1 METLK
6 KSLTAVFLCGLLS
19 ISAYTQDKDKAL
31 QQAFADSYTQ
41 EYAGEYNKAVDA
53 LKKVYSEKSYEI
65 NLRLGW
71 LMYMSGL
78 FTESLAYYQKASNL
92 MPYSIEAKLGYVYPA
107 AALGNWEQV
116 IKQYNDILKIDTKNA
131 TANYRLGLIYYGRED
146 YSTAY
151 KYFEQVINLYPF
163 DYYYTLYFAWTNL
176 RLGKNKEAKVLFNK
190 VLVIQPNDESALE
203 GLGLIK

>member
-1 METLK
+1 MDNLKILTL
-6 KSLTAVFLCGLLS
+6 VLS
-19 ISAYTQDKDKAL
+19 ILLISFNGYSQTTEKTIQE
-31 QQAFADSYTQ
+31 AFSNSYMQ

-78 FTESLAYYQKASNL
+78 FTESLAYYQKASDL
-92 MPYSIEAKLGYVYPA
+92 MPYSVEAKLGYIYPA

-116 IKQYNDILKIDTKNA
+116 IKQYNDILKIDAKNA

-146 YSTAY
+146 YNTAY

-176 RLGKNKEAKVLFNK
+176 RLGKNREAKVLFNK
-190 VLVIQPNDESALE
+190 VLLIQPNDESALE